1 MRHELPFEHCQGVWV
16 DFERGLPQTGKS
28 ILIEISLSA
37 LWKFS
42 CPHSFPET
50 MMFKHK
56 AYIKIVKTLVVLGEF
71 ENWRNRE

>member
-42 CPHSFPET
+42 CPHLFPEQ
-50 MMFKHK
+50 
-56 AYIKIVKTLVVLGEF
+56 
-71 ENWRNRE
+71 